1 MFDYQRVDDFCM
13 TLQKRKKHLLTY
25 CSFFHHFGG
34 LILFFFP
41 HIEMAT
47 FLGPRQRSHG
57 ALRSKP
63 SNPWHGPKSH
73 PKSVRGRAPASTSE
87 RRWNSPVAIHITSY
101 YIRIYIYKYV
111 YIYIYVLNIYPS
123 GADVRPKFH
132 WGFSYVVICPVY
144 ISDCF
149 RVCLGL
155 V

>member
-1 MFDYQRVDDFCM
+1 MEDFPANHVWLPEGRWFLHDFAEKEK
-13 TLQKRKKHLLTY
+13 TPTDLLQFFP
-25 CSFFHHFGG
+25 SFWRIDFV
-34 LILFFFP
+34 FFP

-101 YIRIYIYKYV
+101 YIRIHIYIYINMCIYIYVCMYIYMHVYV
-111 YIYIYVLNIYPS
+111 YIYTYMLYVY
-123 GADVRPKFH
+123 
-132 WGFSYVVICPVY
+132 VY
-144 ISDCF
+144 IYTY
-149 RVCLGL
+149 
-155 V
+155 